1 MLEVHNIHTYY
12 GDSYVLYGVS
22 LRVATGELVSLLGRN
37 GVGKTTTLRSI
48 IGFTPPR
55 RGKVTLNGRAI
66 HGLAPEEIVRLGI
79 GIVPQGRRVF
89 ADLTVW
95 ENLRVAARQKHG
107 GWTIEAVYDLF
118 PRLRERARVNAGVL
132 SGGEQ
137 QMLAIGRALVGNHRL
152 ILMDEPSE
160 GLSPAVVTEVRDIIL
175 KLKKTGLSILLV
187 EQNLALALSVADRAL
202 ILSKG
207 QVVFEGTPTAL
218 TADES
223 VKARY
228 LGV

>member
-1 MLEVHNIHTYY
+1 MLEVHEIHTYY

-22 LRVATGELVSLLGRN
+22 LRVGPGELVSLLGRN

-55 RGKVTLNGRAI
+55 QGRVVLDGRAI
-66 HGLAPEEIVRLGI
+66 QGLAPEQIVRLGV

-95 ENLRVAARQKHG
+95 ENLRIAARGKGG
-107 GWTIEAVYDLF
+107 GWTIESIYDLF
-118 PRLRERARVNAGVL
+118 PRLREREGINAGVL

-137 QMLAIGRALVGNHRL
+137 QMLAIGRALMGNHRL

-160 GLSPAVVTEVRDIIL
+160 GLSPAVVAEVRDIIL
-175 KLKKTGLSILLV
+175 KLKKKGLSILLV
-187 EQNLALALSVADRAL
+187 EQNFTLALSVADRVYVL
-202 ILSKG
+202 NKG
-207 QVVFEGTPTAL
+207 QVVFEGTPAAL
-218 TADES
+218 AANEPI
-223 VKARY
+223 KARY

>member
-1 MLEVHNIHTYY
+1 MLEVHEIHTYY
-12 GDSYVLYGVS
+12 GDSYVLYGVT
-22 LRVATGELVSLLGRN
+22 LRVGSGELVSLLGRN

-55 RGKVTLNGRAI
+55 QGSVTLD
-66 HGLAPEEIVRLGI
+66 GLAIQGFAPERIVQLGI

-95 ENLRVAARQKHG
+95 ENLRIAQRRKED
-107 GWTIEAVYDLF
+107 GWTIEGIYNLF
-118 PRLRERARVNAGVL
+118 PRLRERTGINAGVL

-137 QMLAIGRALVGNHRL
+137 QMLAIGRALMGNHRV

-160 GLSPAVVTEVRDIIL
+160 GLSPAVVAEVRDIIL
-175 KLKKTGLSILLV
+175 KLKQTGLSILLV
-187 EQNLALALSVADRAL
+187 EQNFALALSVADRVYVL
-202 ILSKG
+202 NKG
-207 QVVFEGTPTAL
+207 QVVFEGTPAAL
-218 TADES
+218 AADEL

>member
-1 MLEVHNIHTYY
+1 MLEVEDIHTYY

-22 LRVATGELVSLLGRN
+22 LHVAAGELVALLGRN

-55 RGKVTLNGRAI
+55 RGRVALNGRAI
-66 HGLAPEEIVRLGI
+66 HGLAPEQIVRAGV

-95 ENLRVAARQKHG
+95 ENLRVAARQKDG
-107 GWTIEAVYDLF
+107 RWTIEAIYDLF
-118 PRLRERARVNAGVL
+118 PRLRERARINAGVL

-160 GLSPAVVTEVRDIIL
+160 GLSPAIVTEVRDIIL
-175 KLKKTGLSILLV
+175 KLKRTGLSILLV
-187 EQNLALALSVADRAL
+187 EQNLALALSVADRIF
-202 ILSKG
+202 ILNKG
-207 QVVFEGTPTAL
+207 QVVFEGTPATLA
-218 TADES
+218 ADES

>member
-1 MLEVHNIHTYY
+1 MLHVDEIHTYY

-22 LRVATGELVSLLGRN
+22 LRVGPGELVSLLGRN

-48 IGFTPPR
+48 IGFTSPR
-55 RGKVTLNGRAI
+55 RGKVVLDGRAI
-66 HGLAPEEIVRLGI
+66 QGLAPEQIVRLGV

-95 ENLRVAARQKHG
+95 ENLRIAARAKHG
-107 GWTIEAVYDLF
+107 GWTIESVYDLF
-118 PRLRERARVNAGVL
+118 PRLREREGINAGVL

-137 QMLAIGRALVGNHRL
+137 QMLAIGRALMGNHRL

-160 GLSPAVVTEVRDIIL
+160 GLSPAVVAEVRDIIL

-187 EQNLALALSVADRAL
+187 EQNFTLALSVADRVYVL
-202 ILSKG
+202 NKG
-207 QVVFEGTPTAL
+207 QVAFEGTPAAL
-218 TADES
+218 AANEPI
-223 VKARY
+223 KARY

>member
-1 MLEVHNIHTYY
+1 MLEVDEIHTYY
-12 GDSYVLYGVS
+12 GDSYILYGVS
-22 LRVATGELVSLLGRN
+22 MRVGPGELVCLLGRN

-55 RGKVTLNGRAI
+55 KGRVVL
-66 HGLAPEEIVRLGI
+66 GDRPVQGMRPEQIVRLGV

-89 ADLTVW
+89 ADLTVR
-95 ENLRVAARQKHG
+95 ENLSIAARPKDG
-107 GWTIEAVYDLF
+107 GWTIDAIYGLF
-118 PRLRERARVNAGVL
+118 PRLRERARIGAGVL

-137 QMLAIGRALVGNHRL
+137 QMLAIGRALMGNHRL

-160 GLSPAVVTEVRDIIL
+160 GLSPAIVTEVRDIIL

-187 EQNLALALSVADRAL
+187 EQNFALASSVADRVYVL
-202 ILSKG
+202 NKG
-207 QVVFEGTPTAL
+207 QVVFEGTPTDLAMN
-218 TADES
+218 EP
-223 VKARY
+223 VKTRY

>member
-1 MLEVHNIHTYY
+1 MLEVQEIHTYY
-12 GDSYVLYGVS
+12 GDSYVLYGVT
-22 LRVATGELVSLLGRN
+22 LRVGSGELVSLLGRN

-55 RGKVTLNGRAI
+55 RGSVMLD
-66 HGLAPEEIVRLGI
+66 GLAIQGFAPERIVQLGI

-95 ENLRVAARQKHG
+95 ENLRIAARRKDD
-107 GWTIEAVYDLF
+107 GWTIERIYNLF
-118 PRLRERARVNAGVL
+118 PRLRERSGINAGVL

-137 QMLAIGRALVGNHRL
+137 QMLAIGRALMGNHRV

-160 GLSPAVVTEVRDIIL
+160 GLSPAVVAEVRDIIL
-175 KLKKTGLSILLV
+175 KLKQTGLSILLV
-187 EQNLALALSVADRAL
+187 EQNFALALSVADRVYVL
-202 ILSKG
+202 NKG
-207 QVVFEGTPTAL
+207 QVVFEGTPAAL
-218 TADES
+218 AADEL

>member
-1 MLEVHNIHTYY
+1 MLEVEDVHTYY

-22 LRVATGELVSLLGRN
+22 LHVAAGELVALLGRN

-55 RGKVTLNGRAI
+55 RGRVALNGRAI
-66 HGLAPEEIVRLGI
+66 HGLAPEQIVRAGV

-95 ENLRVAARQKHG
+95 ENLRVAARQKDG
-107 GWTIEAVYDLF
+107 GWTIEAIYDLF
-118 PRLRERARVNAGVL
+118 PRLRERARINAGVL

-137 QMLAIGRALVGNHRL
+137 QMLAIGRALVGNHQL

-160 GLSPAVVTEVRDIIL
+160 GLSPAIVTEVRDIIL
-175 KLKKTGLSILLV
+175 KLKRTGLSILLV
-187 EQNLALALSVADRAL
+187 EQNLALALSVADRIF
-202 ILSKG
+202 ILNKG
-207 QVVFEGTPTAL
+207 QVVFEGTPAAL
-218 TADES
+218 AADES